1 VQWCLQIAIAIL
13 ITISHYYWQ
22 LLLVLITIKATDTMK
37 NTDHYY
43 PETLLESPERLDL
56 KAFWHTI
63 VRRKRLIILFVAV
76 MFVLSLLITLLM
88 NPVYRATTLL
98 EIERKIASVTDSGL
112 VNGDDPRDT
121 RDFYQTQYELI
132 KSRSVAKKVIEKLHL
147 EKTMVSTGLIQQ
159 IKEVL
164 KISSNNNKP
173 DLERIFIE
181 NITIEP
187 VNTSRLVR
195 ISYDAETPE
204 MAAKIVNAL
213 AATFIER
220 NQNKYNDSTKLAKK
234 HLEEQL
240 TSVKTQLQKAD
251 KYVSDFRIEHNIVII
266 DDGGE
271 DTSTYRLKELTAQL
285 VKAEQKKRS
294 IATPLSSE
302 QKKNPPLELKN
313 AILEE
318 NSLREQ
324 IKQEKT
330 LTLKTQGNLR
340 EFQRYQDSS
349 KALQGTYDNLL
360 QRLKQFNIA
369 VSGNSRISIVD
380 AAIAP
385 SKKNSPKLL
394 LNLLFGTLLGFLL
407 GTAYAFLIEYL
418 DDTINS
424 ADELERLTKLPN
436 LAIIPNM
443 EAHPKNEMGLLSYH
457 EIHSYFAEAFRTFRT
472 SIKFLPNSEQ
482 SKSIFITSA
491 NASEGKSTTASNLA
505 CIYAQSGRSVLL
517 IDADLRN
524 PSVHKIFQ
532 EEQDNGLS
540 ELLSG
545 DAEPKDVIKTTEVA
559 DLYLITAGKFNHDPV
574 GLISNLRMEK
584 MLKLTSSKYDHVIID
599 GAPVLGLADALILS
613 NLTSATIFVTQSG
626 RTDKKTILSSINR
639 LRQAQGNIIGTLMTK
654 VDMDKSEYAY
664 NYLDYNARS
673 DADLQ
678 QGKLGSALDSLKKL

>member
-1 VQWCLQIAIAIL
+1 
-13 ITISHYYWQ
+13 
-22 LLLVLITIKATDTMK
+22 MK

-43 PETLLESPERLDL
+43 PEKLLENSEKLDL

-63 VRRKRLIILFVAV
+63 VRRKRLILLFVMV
-76 MFVLSLLITLLM
+76 MFSLSLLITLFM
-88 NPVYRATTLL
+88 KPVYRATTLL
-98 EIERKIASVTDSGL
+98 EIERKIASVTDAGL

-132 KSRSVAKKVIEKLHL
+132 KSRAIAKDVIATLQL
-147 EKTMVSTGLIQQ
+147 EKTIATTGLIQQ
-159 IKEVL
+159 IKTAL
-164 KISSNNNKP
+164 KLDSSNDKP
-173 DLERIFIE
+173 DLAQLFIE
-181 NITIEP
+181 KITIEP

-195 ISYDAETPE
+195 ISYDANSPE
-204 MAAKIVNAL
+204 LAAKISNAI
-213 AATFIER
+213 AAAFIAR
-220 NQNKYNDSTKLAKK
+220 NQNKYKDSTTLAKK
-234 HLEEQL
+234 HLE
-240 TSVKTQLQKAD
+240 TQLEAVKQQLYKAD
-251 KYVSDFRIEHNIVII
+251 QLVSDFRQKHDIVMI
-266 DDGGE
+266 DEGGE
-271 DTSTYRLKELTAQL
+271 TTYSHRLKQLNTQLLEAQ
-285 VKAEQKKRS
+285 QKKRS
-294 IATPLSSE
+294 IEVTLSSE
-302 QKKNPPLELKN
+302 QKKNPPSELKN

-330 LTLKTQGNLR
+330 SALGVQDNLR
-340 EFQRYQDSS
+340 EFKRYQDSS
-349 KALQGTYDNLL
+349 KALQATYDNLL
-360 QRLKQFNIA
+360 QRMKQFNIA

-380 AAIAP
+380 AAISP
-385 SKKNSPKLL
+385 KKKNSPKLL
-394 LNLLFGTLLGFLL
+394 LNLLFGTFLGFLM

-424 ADELERLTKLPN
+424 ASELEHLTKLPN

-443 EAHPKNEMGLLSYH
+443 EAYPNNEIGLLSYH
-457 EIHSYFAEAFRTFRT
+457 DIHSHFAEAFRTFRT
-472 SIKFLPNSEQ
+472 SIQFLPNSEQ

-491 NASEGKSTTASNLA
+491 NASEGKSTTAANLA
-505 CIYAQSGRSVLL
+505 CVYAQSGRSVLL

-532 EEQDNGLS
+532 EEQENGLS

-545 DAEPKDVIKTTEVA
+545 DAEPKEVIKTTDVP

-584 MLKLTSSKYDHVIID
+584 MLQLTSDKYDHVIID

-613 NLTSATIFVTQSG
+613 NLTASTIFVSQSG
-626 RTDKKTILSSINR
+626 RTDKHMILSSLNR
-639 LRQAQGNIIGTLMTK
+639 LRQAQGNIMGTLMTK

-673 DADLQ
+673 DAA
-678 QGKLGSALDSLKKL
+678 S